1 MLHGTNDERAT
12 LEQAQAVFGHFKGY
26 KKFETFVGVGHES
39 YFVAQAERWKEVVN
53 QFLAQ

>member
-1 MLHGTNDERAT
+1 MLHGTGDERAT